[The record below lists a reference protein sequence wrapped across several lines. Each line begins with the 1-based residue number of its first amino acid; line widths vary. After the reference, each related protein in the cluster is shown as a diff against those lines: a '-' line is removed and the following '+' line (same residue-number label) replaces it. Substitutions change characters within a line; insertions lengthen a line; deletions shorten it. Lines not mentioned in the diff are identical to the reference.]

1 MPNSIHSRNSVD
13 AHSDAGSVGSVAPNV
28 VMRCALRGSVESFGA
43 LFESEEHDRDALLA
57 MLVERDSDNK
67 SPLDMAAILD
77 HVDLMKELIAKG
89 ADSNAA
95 TGTGC

>member
-1 MPNSIHSRNSVD
+1 MD
-13 AHSDAGSVGSVAPNV
+13 AHSDAGSVVSVAPNV
-28 VMRCALRGSVESFGA
+28 VMRCTLRGSVESFGA